1 MFYNPFNHRKLRY
14 FNTIFIVDILLIRF
28 FSYIFG
34 TKVIVYSPMSK
45 PTESELEIL
54 SLLWEMKQAS
64 VRQVHERLAETKDTG
79 YTTTLKTM
87 QNMHSKKMVSR
98 NETQRTHIYSPSTN
112 QKDTQKSL
120 LKNLVS
126 TAFGGSAQKLV
137 LQALGEEK
145 PSKEELD
152 EIRAFLDQLE
162 NKK

>member
-1 MFYNPFNHRKLRY
+1 
-14 FNTIFIVDILLIRF
+14 
-28 FSYIFG
+28 
-34 TKVIVYSPMSK
+34 MSK

-54 SLLWEMKQAS
+54 SLLWEMKHAS

-87 QNMHSKKMVSR
+87 QNMHAKQMVSR
-98 NETQRTHIYSPSTN
+98 NEAQRTHIYSPATN

-120 LKNLVS
+120 LKNLVT

-137 LQALGEEK
+137 LQALGEEN

>member
-1 MFYNPFNHRKLRY
+1 
-14 FNTIFIVDILLIRF
+14 
-28 FSYIFG
+28 
-34 TKVIVYSPMSK
+34 MSK

-54 SLLWEMKQAS
+54 SLLWEMKQS
-64 VRQVHERLAETKDTG
+64 NVRQIHERLALTKDTG

-87 QNMHSKKMVSR
+87 QNMHAKGMVNR
-98 NETQRTHIYSPSTN
+98 NEDQRTHVYSPVTN
-112 QKDTQKSL
+112 QKETQKSL
-120 LKNLVS
+120 LKNLVT

-137 LQALGEEK
+137 LQALGEEN

>member
-1 MFYNPFNHRKLRY
+1 
-14 FNTIFIVDILLIRF
+14 
-28 FSYIFG
+28 
-34 TKVIVYSPMSK
+34 MSK

-54 SLLWEMKQAS
+54 SLLWEMKQS
-64 VRQVHERLAETKDTG
+64 NVRQIHERLALTKDTG

-87 QNMHSKKMVSR
+87 QNMHAKGMVNR
-98 NETQRTHIYSPSTN
+98 NEEQRTHVYSPVTN
-112 QKDTQKSL
+112 QKEIQKSL
-120 LKNLVS
+120 LKNLVT

-137 LQALGEEK
+137 LQALGEEN